1 MNDNNKYFS
10 VETPHST
17 SPIPV
22 SHLNK
27 NASIEA
33 REDKDIIMTK
43 ILVWIYKFIPVFQIE
58 KKNPK

>member
-1 MNDNNKYFS
+1 MIFSRTENVFEAAQVVVNDNNKYFS

-43 ILVWIYKFIPVFQIE
+43 IKV
-58 KKNPK
+58 